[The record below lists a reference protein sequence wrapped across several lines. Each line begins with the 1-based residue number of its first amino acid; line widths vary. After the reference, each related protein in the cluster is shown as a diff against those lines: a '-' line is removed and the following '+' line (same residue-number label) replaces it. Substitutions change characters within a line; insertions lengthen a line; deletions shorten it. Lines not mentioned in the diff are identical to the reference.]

1 MDNPSAK
8 RILIVDDDERICRL
22 LSRFL
27 SREGYDV
34 FTAANGK
41 EMRQQ
46 WQASEHDL
54 LILDVMMPDEDGFT
68 LAREIR
74 AQSEVPIIM
83 LSGKG
88 DTIDKVL
95 GLELGADD
103 YITKPFEERELLAR
117 VRSALRRSATVMPA
131 ADSSH
136 HEAYSSDGWHFNT
149 RSQELISTAGQAV
162 ELTTYEFL
170 VLECLVKRSQQVI
183 SRDELLDVV
192 ANRDW
197 NPNDRSI
204 DVLIVKLRKKIE
216 IDSKAPKLIKT
227 IRGAGYKFIG
237 KVRKE

>member
-1 MDNPSAK
+1 MDSPNTK

-27 SREGYDV
+27 SREGYAIS
-34 FTAANGK
+34 TASSGS

-117 VRSALRRSATVMPA
+117 VRSALRRSASPTPA
-131 ADSSH
+131 NDVAQ
-136 HEAYSSDGWHFNT
+136 HETFSFDEWRFDT
-149 RSQELISTAGQAV
+149 LSQELISSAGQTV

-170 VLECLVKRSQQVI
+170 VLECLVKRAHQVI

-197 NPNDRSI
+197 DPNDRSI
-204 DVLIVKLRKKIE
+204 DVLIVKIRKKIE
-216 IDSKAPKLIKT
+216 KDSKAPKLIKT

-237 KVRKE
+237 NVHKG